1 MKSPRPRHALAAAV
15 LMAVLPSAHAWTRI
29 ACDLSGTVANPPVQ
43 MRQYRTDG
51 TEVSHLLFRL
61 NVKAADIPEGARADT
76 DCTEFVDRQID
87 VVLDGADMAAVRKGK
102 ALKLRYRYDES
113 LGEARATRFELAR

>member
-1 MKSPRPRHALAAAV
+1 
-15 LMAVLPSAHAWTRI
+15 TRI
-29 ACDLSGTVANPPVQ
+29 ACDSSGTVANPPVQ

-51 TEVSHLLFRL
+51 TEVSHSLFRS

-87 VVLDGADMAAVRKGK
+87 VASDGADMAAVRKGK
-102 ALKLRYRYDES
+102 ASKSRYRYDES
-113 LGEARATRFELAR
+113 SGEARATRFESAR